1 MTRSRRRFTF
11 PAGALLACALGLAP
25 QNALADFT
33 VSGRFLYTD
42 REFTLGGFTGNEP
55 NRPIRLADVQVFD
68 ASTSQVLASGA
79 TNSTGNF
86 SISVVDNQ
94 TRNIGVR
101 VLASSVNTPTLF
113 LAVRDAS
120 TNAIFAMTHP
130 TGFPSHAPT
139 TNINFTST
147 PIVAAPSTHSP
158 FVARA
163 GDPFNIFDTVLDG
176 LDFVA
181 ARQGSRPGASQ
192 SLNVYWRLGN
202 TNGTYYS
209 HGTRSI
215 YLFGMSTDS
224 DSYDDSVILHEVGHY
239 VEFNLA
245 DSDNAGDEHVPTG
258 CYSQQLAWSE
268 GYSTFFQNMVRQYLS
283 LSRPEIYIDTDGSP
297 GPGGAFISYAV
308 ETLTQIGSVPVDRGS
323 GNEASVNAV
332 LWDIVDT
339 ATTPDGNPGSDD
351 DGLQLADGPARCWD
365 VHVNFVRLA
374 STISIEDFWDGWFAR
389 GYTFSTQ
396 IAAVFD
402 AYAMEFVDDAFE
414 NDDSAATAR
423 FITTGGT
430 THHTLYGVG
439 DLDWTRF
446 PGVTGGNYTVTATNV
461 PCGSQVRLELRDE
474 NTTTVLQSSATTL
487 SWTATKNANLYVRV
501 NRPTADTYA
510 NYDLTFEF
518 LVSVAVSDLAA
529 QATADGILLTWRA
542 ENPSSSFSHF
552 DVERAAAAAG
562 PFNRINTEPVVEGAE
577 PGHYAYL
584 DPTVAARTTY
594 WYRLVS
600 VDADGSQVFGPIEAS
615 SVAPTRLVLYPAQ
628 PNPFNPATVLRVD
641 VPSPGPVFLRVYDVS
656 GRLVRTL
663 EDGRMLAPGARSYTW
678 DGRDDAARGVA
689 SGVYIVL
696 LESLGRTDAQRI
708 VLVR

>member
-1 MTRSRRRFTF
+1 MTRSRSRFT
-11 PAGALLACALGLAP
+11 LLAVAWLGLAP
-25 QNALADFT
+25 QAALADFT

-55 NRPIRLADVQVFD
+55 NRPIRLADVQVYD
-68 ASTSQVLASGA
+68 ATTSQVLASGA

-86 SISVVDNQ
+86 SIFVVDNQ

-101 VLASSVNTPTLF
+101 VLASSVNTPNLF

-147 PIVAAPSTHSP
+147 PIVAAPSSTQSP
-158 FVARA
+158 VVARA

-181 ARQGSRPGASQ
+181 ARQGTRPGASQ
-192 SLNVYWRLGN
+192 SLNVYWRVGN
-202 TNGTYYS
+202 MNGTYYN
-209 HGTRSI
+209 HATRSI
-215 YLFGMSTDS
+215 YLYGLSNDS
-224 DSYDDSVILHEVGHY
+224 DGYDDSVILHEVGHY

-245 DSDNAGDEHVPTG
+245 DSDNPGDEHFPRD
-258 CYSQQLAWSE
+258 CYTQQLAWSE
-268 GYSTFFQNMVRQYLS
+268 GYATFFQNMVRQHLT

-297 GPGGAFISYAV
+297 GPGGAFISYGV
-308 ETLTQIGSVPVDRGS
+308 EAITFPFSPGS
-323 GNEASVNAV
+323 GNEASVNAA

-339 ATTPDGNPGSDD
+339 AATPDGSPGSDD
-351 DGLQLADGPARCWD
+351 DALQIADGPARFWD

-389 GYTFSTQ
+389 GNTFTSQ
-396 IAAVFD
+396 MAAIFA
-402 AYAMEFVDDAFE
+402 AYAMQFVDDAFE
-414 NDDSAATAR
+414 NDDSAASAR
-423 FITTGGT
+423 IISTGGT

-446 PGVTGGNYTVTATNV
+446 PGVIGGKYTVTATNL
-461 PCGSQVRLELRDE
+461 PCGSGVNLELRDD
-474 NTTTVLQSSATTL
+474 NATTILQSNPTTV

-501 NRPTADTYA
+501 NRPGPDTYA

-518 LVSVAVSDLAA
+518 LVSVAVSDLSAH
-529 QATADGILLTWRA
+529 ATADGILLTWRA

-562 PFNRINTEPVVEGAE
+562 PFTRINTEAVVEGAE

-584 DPTVAARTTY
+584 DPTVEARTTY

-600 VDADGSQVFGPIEAS
+600 VDAEGSQVFGPIEVS

-628 PNPFNPATVLRVD
+628 PNPFNPSTLLQVD
-641 VPSPGPVFLRVYDVS
+641 VPSPGPVFLRVYDIT

-663 EDGRMLAPGARSYTW
+663 EGGRTLSPGARSYTW

-689 SGVYIVL
+689 SGVYIVR
-696 LESLGRTDAQRI
+696 LESLGRGDAQRI